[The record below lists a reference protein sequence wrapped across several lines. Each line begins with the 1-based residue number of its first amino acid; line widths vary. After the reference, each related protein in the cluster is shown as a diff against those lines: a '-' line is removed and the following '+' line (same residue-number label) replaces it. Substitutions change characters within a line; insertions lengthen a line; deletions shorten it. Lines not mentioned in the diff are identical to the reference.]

1 MPETPNFLL
10 QENRNLMEIPSGFF
24 NRINTLKV
32 LDISGQ
38 VLSLPPSIRLLE
50 NLCALYM
57 DRCKSKNISIFGGLK
72 RLEIPSLKKSLIN
85 TFQEE
90 LAELAELRMLDMTCN
105 HIQTISP
112 KIISRLHGL
121 EELYLQGSYCQ
132 CGGGNQQRKECKP

>member
-1 MPETPNFLL
+1 MNA
-10 QENRNLMEIPSGFF
+10 
-24 NRINTLKV
+24 LKV
-32 LDISGQ
+32 LDISRL
-38 VLSLPPSIRLLE
+38 VLSLE
-50 NLCALYM
+50 NLRPLYM
-57 DRCKSKNISIFGGLK
+57 DRCKSKTISIFGGLK

-90 LAELAELRMLDMTCN
+90 LAELAELRMLDMTYCN

-121 EELYLQGSYCQ
+121 EELYLQGSFCQ

>member
-1 MPETPNFLL
+1 MNA
-10 QENRNLMEIPSGFF
+10 
-24 NRINTLKV
+24 LKV
-32 LDISGQ
+32 LDISRL
-38 VLSLPPSIRLLE
+38 VLSLSPSIRLLE
-50 NLCALYM
+50 NLRPLYM

-90 LAELAELRMLDMTCN
+90 LAELAELRMLDMTCD

-121 EELYLQGSYCQ
+121 EELYLQRSFCQ

>member
-1 MPETPNFLL
+1 MGI
-10 QENRNLMEIPSGFF
+10 QSGFF
-24 NRINTLKV
+24 NRRNTLKV

-50 NLCALYM
+50 NLWTLYM
-57 DRCKSKNISIFGGLK
+57 DHCKSKNISIFGGLK

-90 LAELAELRMLDMTCN
+90 LAELAELRMLDMTYCN

-121 EELYLQGSYCQ
+121 KELYLQGSFCQ